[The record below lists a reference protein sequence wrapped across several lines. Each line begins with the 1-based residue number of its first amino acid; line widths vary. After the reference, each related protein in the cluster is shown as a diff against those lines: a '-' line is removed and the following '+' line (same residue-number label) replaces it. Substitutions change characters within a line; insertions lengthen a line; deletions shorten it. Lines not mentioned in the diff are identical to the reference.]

1 MQSVGVTLLGVEIK
15 VKNYTIQVSIQGE
28 QPVTLDIQ
36 ARSKLHAHTKV
47 SDKVTAPSGSKLQL
61 RFI

>member
-1 MQSVGVTLLGVEIK
+1 MKQ
-15 VKNYTIQVSIQGE
+15 YTIQVSIQGE

-36 ARSKLHAHTKV
+36 ARSKLHAHVKV
-47 SDKVTAPSGSKLQL
+47 DGIITALSGGKLQL

>member
-1 MQSVGVTLLGVEIK
+1 MKQ
-15 VKNYTIQVSIQGE
+15 YTIKVSIQGE

-36 ARSKLHAHTKV
+36 ARSKLHASVKISDRV
-47 SDKVTAPSGSKLQL
+47 SVPSGSKLQL